1 VAAVV
6 LLALLVVMCAGGL
19 VMWTRLVA
27 SNTRIITAPG
37 ALAAGNLLR
46 LFRGGVMG
54 RHIITSGTLARLE
67 FYDWGVRLRG
77 TAISRWVVP
86 TWEARYAEL
95 ATVRR
100 VALPAS
106 RLAVWL
112 RVRGEPGSAIGFLC
126 DHTGQIL
133 PVLEEHG
140 VDVDRSVFQIRR
152 VDELYQ

>member
-1 VAAVV
+1 VRPETLLLAVLV
-6 LLALLVVMCAGGL
+6 LLCAGG
-19 VMWTRLVA
+19 VIIWTRLVA
-27 SNTRIITAPG
+27 SNRRTIEAP
-37 ALAAGNLLR
+37 AGGEPER

-86 TWEARYAEL
+86 TWEAKYAEL
-95 ATVRR
+95 AITRR

-112 RVRGEPGSAIGFLC
+112 KVRGEPGIAIGFLS
-126 DHTGQIL
+126 DFTGEIL
-133 PVLEEHG
+133 PALEKHG
-140 VDVDRSVFQIRR
+140 VQVDRSVTQVAR
-152 VDELYQ
+152 VDDLYS